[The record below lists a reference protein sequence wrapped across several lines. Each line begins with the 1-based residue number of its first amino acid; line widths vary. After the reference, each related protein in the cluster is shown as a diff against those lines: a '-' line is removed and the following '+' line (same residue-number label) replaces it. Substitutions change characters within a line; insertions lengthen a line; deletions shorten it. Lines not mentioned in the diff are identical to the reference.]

1 MSAILDTSVTEALL
15 QRVAASLGDGSV
27 ISGPEVAERNTGFF
41 ARHPIQATGIVR
53 PRSTADV
60 ATLLREC
67 HAVGQPVVAHGGRT
81 GLVEAQSTRPGEIVV
96 SMERMNAIES
106 VDVKGRTMTV
116 QAGVPLQQVQEAAA
130 DAGLFYPVDL
140 GARGSCAIGGNI
152 ATNAGGNRVLRWG
165 MTRENV
171 LGLEV
176 VLADGTVLSSLAGM
190 IKNNAGYDLKHLFI
204 GSEGTLGIVT
214 RATLRLRAAP
224 ISQETAMVAFED
236 FASVLAFLAFADA
249 RLGGTLSAFELMWQ
263 NFYELV
269 TTPPA
274 QQQPPLAPGYP
285 YYVLVEAMGG
295 DQAADHARMEALL
308 GDALEAGHIVD
319 AVLAMNGSQRENM
332 WAMRD
337 DVGQT
342 GRHGPTIAFDVSLP
356 LPLMPD
362 YVEEVNARLSQA
374 FETVH
379 NITLGHIADG
389 NLHFVVAAGDRS
401 AQTRHAVETCVYEP
415 LRPRGGSVSAEHG
428 VGLEKLP
435 WLSVTRSPAEIATMR
450 AIKAALD
457 PQCILNPGK
466 IFPRDADA

>member
-1 MSAILDTSVTEALL
+1 MHARVETASTEALL
-15 QRVAASLGDGSV
+15 QRIEDDLGPGSV
-27 ISGPEVAERNTGFF
+27 IGGAAVAERSTGFF
-41 ARHPIQATGIVR
+41 STRPIAATGIVR
-53 PRSTADV
+53 PRTTEDV
-60 ATLLREC
+60 AAVLRRC
-67 HAVGQPVVAHGGRT
+67 HEAGQPVVAHGGRT
-81 GLVEAQSTRPGEIVV
+81 GLVEAQSTAPGEIVI

-116 QAGVPLQQVQEAAA
+116 QAGVPLQRVQEAAA

-171 LGLEV
+171 LGLEA

-224 ISQETAMVAFED
+224 ISQETAMVAFTD
-236 FASVLAFLAFADA
+236 FDAVLDFLAFADA
-249 RLGGTLSAFELMWQ
+249 RLGGTLSAYEVMWQ
-263 NFYELV
+263 NFYTLV

-274 QQQPPLAPGYP
+274 AQQPPLDSGYP
-285 YYVLVEAMGG
+285 YYVLIEAMGG
-295 DQAADHARMEALL
+295 DPDADHARMEALL
-308 GDALEAGHIVD
+308 GAALEAGHIAD
-319 AVLAMNGSQRENM
+319 AVLALNGTQRENM

-356 LPLMPD
+356 LPQMPD
-362 YVEEVNARLSQA
+362 YVAEVNARLAQA

-401 AQTRHAVETCVYEP
+401 AETRHKVESSVYEP
-415 LRPRGGSVSAEHG
+415 LRARGGSVSAEHG

-435 WLSVTRSPAEIATMR
+435 WLDVTRSPEEIATMR

-457 PQCILNPGK
+457 PKGILNPGK
-466 IFPRDADA
+466 IFRADAV